1 VLAGESEERIRA
13 LSDALARQSALSEAL
28 KLLIGRSA
36 SPLDVVLGG
45 LIESAVVLCG
55 ADWGVIYQLIDG
67 KLRPAAFHGLDD
79 ERRARWVGAA
89 LEIDERS
96 AAGRCVLHRG
106 VVEISDVLTDPLY
119 GLGDASRSVG
129 WRSLLAVPLFR
140 GDHLLGVF
148 ALQRALPGPFGDSKT
163 LLAALA
169 DQAVIAIDNAHLFQ
183 QLQER
188 TAELSRSLEESRVLG
203 EISQLVSSSLD
214 LEKVLTT
221 IVGAS
226 VRLAQSESGTIYTVA
241 EDGAIAPRASL
252 GLDEKTIEA
261 LRASAGTP
269 DTIVRRVMAG
279 RQAVQIEDIEAA
291 QMSEATRGAL
301 RCGGFRALLAVPMMH
316 TGEVVG
322 VLIVRRTESG
332 VFSDAAVRLL
342 ETFATQSAV
351 AVQNARLFTLLEEKS
366 RELQLA
372 SEHKSRFLA
381 NMSHELRTPMNAI
394 IGVSEI
400 LLEDARDLQ
409 RDDEVEPLERIL
421 RAARHLLVLI
431 NGILDLSK
439 IEAGKMELELA
450 TFEVE
455 PLVRDVAA
463 TATVGAAAQKNG
475 NHILVECEPG
485 LGAMYADETRVRQTL
500 LNLASNAVK
509 FTERGTVTLS
519 VERGK
524 SAAGSVVFRVTDT
537 GIGMTEEQMA
547 RLFNDFTQAD
557 SSTVRKYGGT
567 GLGLAIS
574 RRFCRMMGGDI
585 TVESKPGRG
594 STFTVR
600 LPDRVPQA
608 APAQLLNTHR
618 EHAGAGAGR
627 QVLVVDD
634 DATVRELMSRHL
646 ARSGFEVATASGGL
660 EALSLARSL
669 QPAAITLDVMMPD
682 VDGWTVLAALKGDPE
697 LAGIPVILVTIEE
710 DRQRGYALG
719 ATDYMVKPIERQ
731 RLIDTLRGLCGA
743 APMRVLLVDDDRTTR
758 ATFRQMLQ
766 RESWTVDEAGN
777 GREALERLRD
787 GVPDAILLDLMMPEM
802 GGFEFLEEMRRRPEW
817 RAIPVVVAT
826 AKDLTEADHQR
837 LNGGVEHILKKNS
850 PTRDDLLKEVTEALT
865 KCIGRSRAPG
875 TKARHA

>member
-1 VLAGESEERIRA
+1 VRAGESEERIRT

-45 LIESAVVLCG
+45 LIESAVGLCG

-106 VVEISDVLTDPLY
+106 VVEICDVLTDRLY

-148 ALQRALPGPFGDSKT
+148 ALQRALPGPFGDSKS

-169 DQAVIAIDNAHLFQ
+169 DQAVIAIDNAHLFK

-226 VRLAQSESGTIYTVA
+226 VRLAQSESGTIYAVA
-241 EDGAIAPRASL
+241 EDGAITPRASL

-269 DTIVRRVMAG
+269 DTIVGRVMAG
-279 RQAVQIEDIEAA
+279 RRAIQIEDIEAE

-332 VFSDAAVRLL
+332 VFSDAVVRLL

-351 AVQNARLFTLLEEKS
+351 AVQNARLFSLLEEKS

-372 SEHKSRFLA
+372 SEHKSQFLA

-394 IGVSEI
+394 IGVTEI
-400 LLEDARDLQ
+400 VLEDARELQ

-439 IEAGKMELELA
+439 IEAGKMELELT
-450 TFEVE
+450 TFDVE
-455 PLVRDVAA
+455 PLVRDV

-475 NHILVECEPG
+475 NRVVVECEPG
-485 LGAMYADETRVRQTL
+485 LGPMYADETRVRQTL

-519 VERGK
+519 VEREK
-524 SAAGSVVFRVTDT
+524 RAAESVVFRVTDT
-537 GIGMTEEQMA
+537 GIGMTDEQMA
-547 RLFNDFTQAD
+547 LLFNDFTQAD
-557 SSTVRKYGGT
+557 SSTARKYGGT

-585 TVESKPGRG
+585 TVESELGRG
-594 STFTVR
+594 STFMVR

-608 APAQLLNTHR
+608 TPAQLNTHC

-634 DATVRELMSRHL
+634 DATARELMSRHL

-660 EALSLARSL
+660 EALSIARRL

-719 ATDYMVKPIERQ
+719 ATDYMVKPIERK

-743 APMRVLLVDDDRTTR
+743 APMRVLVVEDDRTTR
-758 ATFRQMLQ
+758 ATFRQMLE
-766 RESWTVDEAGN
+766 RESWAVDEAGN

-787 GVPDAILLDLMMPEM
+787 GVPDAILLDLMMPGM

-826 AKDLTEADHQR
+826 AKDLTEEDHQR
-837 LNGGVEHILKKNS
+837 LNGGVERILKKNS

-875 TKARHA
+875 TKTRHA